1 MKQTFENLESPK
13 KKSTAVEI
21 MLRRSMQHGVEV
33 ERETEFTGPDVQ
45 DAHESKKKVTL
56 VQESATANGRPR
68 SSRNIRVMR
77 EEEKKKQKVNFG
89 GTLSTGEARAGPLP
103 LPAGITSRYLRIVPS
118 KIDFKDVKPGAR
130 MIASLSVYFMC
141 DSYYFMCHL

>member
-1 MKQTFENLESPK
+1 
-13 KKSTAVEI
+13 
-21 MLRRSMQHGVEV
+21 MQHGAEHGVEV
-33 ERETEFTGPDVQ
+33 ERETEFN
-45 DAHESKKKVTL
+45 SKKKVTL

-118 KIDFKDVKPGAR
+118 KIEFKDVKPGAR

-141 DSYYFMCHL
+141 HSHYFMCHL